1 MFMLWTFSAAW
12 ALGAEGV
19 VEGRVVNRTDPAHV
33 PAKVEI
39 EVLSLSGGM
48 NVIKSAVTDA
58 AGRFRIEGLP
68 IQAPLML
75 RANYDSVNYHQP
87 LSFDASGK
95 AQPEID
101 VFESTRSMN
110 DVRLQDVRIAFQM
123 TGENLRCLQSYSF
136 ENHTQPPRTVIP
148 PDGTFRF
155 AKAPGILE
163 MPRTSVLGPGA
174 TMPLTDSALESAD
187 GMSYYSLYPLR
198 PGVTTFEVEESLP
211 YTDRTYTYRGKFY
224 HDIPGL
230 NVGVIPQDMTVTGA
244 GLARTQTDA
253 QRNFAV
259 YTAGA
264 LKAGAEVSWT
274 LSGGTPVA
282 ASSETQAA
290 GESRITPM
298 PTSVG
303 RNALVLGPLLLI
315 GFIVVLWYSL
325 NLAPAAAAG
334 DQDPRTK
341 ALRERREQ
349 LINFLAALDHR
360 FESNSV
366 DQKEYARLR
375 EQGKSQLRR
384 IAALLRKK

>member
-1 MFMLWTFSAAW
+1 MFMLWTLSAAW

-19 VEGRVVNRTDPAHV
+19 VEGRVVNKTDPARV
-33 PAKVEI
+33 PAKVEV
-39 EVLSLSGGM
+39 EVMNLTGGM
-48 NVIKSAVTDA
+48 SVIKSAVTDA
-58 AGRFRIEGLP
+58 AGRFRIDGLP
-68 IQAPLML
+68 TQAPLML

-110 DVRLQDVRIAFQM
+110 DVRLQEVRIAFQM
-123 TGENLRCLQSYSF
+123 AGESLRCLQSYSF
-136 ENHTQPPRTVIP
+136 ENRTQPPRTVIP

-163 MPRTSVLGPGA
+163 MPRMSVLGPGA

-187 GMSYYSLYPLR
+187 GQSYYSLYPLR
-198 PGVTTFEVEESLP
+198 PGVTTFEVEQSLP
-211 YTDRTYTYRGKFY
+211 YVDRTYTYRGKFY
-224 HDIPGL
+224 NDIPGL
-230 NVGVIPQDMTVTGA
+230 NIGVIPRDMTVAGD

-259 YTAGA
+259 YAAGA
-264 LKAGAEVSWT
+264 LKAGTEVTWT
-274 LSGGTPVA
+274 LTGGTPVA
-282 ASSETQAA
+282 AAPEAQPA

-303 RNALVLGPLLLI
+303 QNALVLGPLLLI

-325 NLAPAAAAG
+325 NLAPAPAAG
-334 DQDPRTK
+334 DQDPRAK

-349 LINFLAALDHR
+349 LISFLAALDHR

-384 IAALLRKK
+384 IAALLGKK